1 MADDPELLNL
11 VPRINELAA
20 KAKETELSNE
30 EKQEQKDLREKYVKR
45 FKQNLKSHLDVTKV
59 YDKDGNEVTSEK
71 AKKSQRENGLRD
83 D

>member
-20 KAKETELSNE
+20 KAKESELSDD
-30 EKQEQKDLREKYVKR
+30 EKEEQKMLREKYVKR
-45 FKQNLKSHLDVTKV
+45 FKANLKSHLDITRV
-59 YDKDGNEVTSEK
+59 YDNDGNEVTSEK
-71 AKKSQRENGLRD
+71 AKKAQRENGLRD